1 MFRICLTHDVELYHF
16 SKTLYLMPLLY
27 HNIKNQN
34 LSLIKKVIRC
44 EKGKLGNPFNTFDKI
59 LALEK
64 KYHAKSTFFFLRK
77 GGGSNYNF
85 SDGPVKTL
93 IKNLDSQGWEI
104 GLHSTYQSTL
114 DLNRLYQEKQ
124 ELECSLGK
132 EIIGV
137 RTHGLKLLIPR
148 TFENQKFCGF
158 KYDTSFHP
166 PYYMKK
172 RSLKPFFATQGLLE
186 IPLTIYDSEW
196 QYMTMK
202 SIHGSIDYTWNRI
215 KSILD
220 RCRTED
226 TICTVLWHPHAFYDE
241 NNEFSKLLYP
251 HFEGFSEIYEKIL
264 QYGYENNAPLCTC
277 QQIYSEYNKKEGE
290 VEW

>member
-1 MFRICLTHDVELYHF
+1 MFRICLTHDVEMYHF
-16 SKTLYLMPLLY
+16 SKVLYLMPLLY
-27 HNIKNQN
+27 HNIKNQK
-34 LSLIKKVIRC
+34 LSFIKKVIKH
-44 EKGKLGNPFNTFDKI
+44 ENDVLKNPFNTFDRI
-59 LALEK
+59 LSLEK
-64 KYHAKSTFFFLRK
+64 KYHAKSTFFFLMK

-85 SDGPVKTL
+85 SDEPVKTL
-93 IKNLDSQGWEI
+93 IKNLDSNGWEI
-104 GLHSTYQSTL
+104 GLHSTYQSIRNL
-114 DLNRLYQEKQ
+114 ERLYNEKQ
-124 ELECSLGK
+124 QLESILDR

-148 TFENQKFCGF
+148 TFENQQFCGF

-172 RSLKPFFATQGLLE
+172 RSLKPFFATQDLLE

-202 SIHGSIDYTWNRI
+202 SIRGSIDYTWSRI

-226 TICTVLWHPHAFYDE
+226 AICTVLWHPHAFYDE

-251 HFEGFSEIYEKIL
+251 HFEGFSDIYEKIL

-277 QQIYSEYNKKEGE
+277 QQIYSDFDKDGDN
-290 VEW
+290 EW